1 MNHKPSQLV
10 SNQSASRAR
19 AAPECLIFATFPN
32 NYDAYWLMKSHTDRE
47 LWIATVTISQTFIW
61 DNQKSAVS
69 HESGRHESGILPPVL
84 PPLLPTYGAIIIII
98 KIDSKFNLALI

>member
-32 NYDAYWLMKSHTDRE
+32 NYDAYWLMKSHTDR
-47 LWIATVTISQTFIW
+47 
-61 DNQKSAVS
+61 AVDCHKHLS
-69 HESGRHESGILPPVL
+69 
-84 PPLLPTYGAIIIII
+84 PL
-98 KIDSKFNLALI
+98 

>member
-19 AAPECLIFATFPN
+19 DAPECLIFATFPN

-47 LWIATVTISQTFIW
+47 LWIATNTCLHCDHFTNFHLGQPEICC
-61 DNQKSAVS
+61 
-69 HESGRHESGILPPVL
+69 
-84 PPLLPTYGAIIIII
+84 
-98 KIDSKFNLALI
+98 